1 MKIRVKPVGSIRQF
15 VTAQEVEAAEGL
27 TPERLIH
34 DLKIPKKLK
43 MISFVNGRNIPLKE
57 KLKDGDEVI
66 LATLLGGG

>member
-1 MKIRVKPVGSIRQF
+1 MKPVGVIRQF
-15 VTAQEVEAAEGL
+15 VTAQELEAVEGL
-27 TPERLIH
+27 TSERLIH

-43 MISFVNGRNIPLKE
+43 MVSFVNGKSISLGE